1 MVEMKV
7 LANREEWLANRQRIG
22 GSDAATIIG
31 KNPYK
36 SNVDLWRIKTG
47 QMEAED
53 ISQKPYVLYG
63 TLAEPHIR
71 ALFALNYPE
80 YEVGYEENNM
90 FFNSAYPFAHA
101 SLDGWLTEIATGRKG
116 VLEIKTTT
124 ILNSL
129 QQDKW
134 RDQIP
139 DNYYI
144 QVLHYLMVTGFE
156 FVELVALLK
165 YSSMDIPE
173 QIRHYHIER
182 SDVTEDIEYLIDAE
196 RRFWWQVENRKEPA
210 VILPEI

>member
-1 MVEMKV
+1 MIEMKI
-7 LANREEWLANRQRIG
+7 LASREEWLASRKRIG
-22 GSDAATIIG
+22 GSDAAAIIG
-31 KNPYK
+31 KNPYR
-36 SNVDLWRIKTG
+36 SNVDLWKIKTG

-71 ALFALNYPE
+71 ALFSLDYQE
-80 YEVGYEENNM
+80 YKVEYEENNM
-90 FFNSAYPFAHA
+90 FLNSCYPFAHA
-101 SLDGWLTEIATGRKG
+101 SLDGWLTDKESGRKG
-116 VLEIKTTT
+116 ILEIKTTT

-156 FVELVALLK
+156 FAELVALLR
-165 YSSMDIPE
+165 YTNMDIPE

-182 SDVTEDIEYLIDAE
+182 SDVTEDIKYLIDAE
-196 RRFWWQVENRKEPA
+196 RRFWWQVENKKEPA
-210 VILPEI
+210 VILPDI

>member
-22 GSDAATIIG
+22 GSDAAAIIG
-31 KNPYK
+31 KNPYR

-47 QMEAED
+47 QMQPED

-71 ALFALNYPE
+71 ALFTLDYPE
-80 YEVGYEENNM
+80 YEIGYEENNM

-101 SLDGWLTEIATGRKG
+101 SLDGWLTEKETSRKG
-116 VLEIKTTT
+116 ILEIKTTM

-182 SDVTEDIEYLIDAE
+182 SDVTEDIESE